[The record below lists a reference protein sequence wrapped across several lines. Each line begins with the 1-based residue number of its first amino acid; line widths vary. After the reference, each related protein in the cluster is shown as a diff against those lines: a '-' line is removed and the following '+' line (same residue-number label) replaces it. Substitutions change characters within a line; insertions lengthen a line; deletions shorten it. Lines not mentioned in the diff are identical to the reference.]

1 MSNIVLLTNRI
12 HERAFKRLAEEAE
25 VRVASGAD
33 EATLVREIQGIHGLI
48 VRAPITPAVLHAGA
62 SLKVVARHGV
72 GLDFIPV
79 AVATARG
86 IPVTFTPDANTE
98 SVAEHVVGAMIALA
112 HHLLPGDRAVRS
124 GDWERRHKLIGV
136 DLFRRTLGVV
146 GFGRIGSRVGEI
158 CRQAFSMRVLA
169 YDPVVSE
176 ETMRATGAEPA
187 TLDVVLAEADFVTV
201 HTPLNERT
209 RGLIGQDAFARM
221 KPGAYFIN
229 AARGGIADPVAL
241 QTALGS
247 GRIRAAALDVFPK
260 EPPDAAD
267 PILGMDQVL
276 LTPHSAAH
284 TEEAMMRM
292 GMDAAED
299 VLRVLR
305 GERPRYCANP
315 EVLGPLR
322 K

>member
-1 MSNIVLLTNRI
+1 MSKVVLLTNRM
-12 HERAFKRLAEEAE
+12 HERASARLAQEVE
-25 VRVASGAD
+25 VRVASGVD
-33 EATLVREIQGIHGLI
+33 EATLVGEIQGIQGLI
-48 VRAPITPAVLHAGA
+48 VRAPITPAVLNAGTA
-62 SLKVVARHGV
+62 LQVVARHGV

-112 HHLLPGDRAVRS
+112 HHFLTGDRAVRTS
-124 GDWERRHKLIGV
+124 DWERRHKLIGV
-136 DLFRRTLGVV
+136 DLLRRTVGVV

-169 YDPVVSE
+169 YDPVVLAE
-176 ETMRATGAEPA
+176 AMRAHGAEPA
-187 TLDVVLAEADFVTV
+187 TLDNLLAEADFVTV
-201 HTPLNERT
+201 HTPLNDQT

-221 KPGAYFIN
+221 KRGAYFIN
-229 AARGGIADPVAL
+229 AARGGIVDATAL
-241 QTALGS
+241 QAALGS
-247 GRIRAAALDVFPK
+247 GHLRAAALDVFPK
-260 EPPDAAD
+260 EPPDPAD
-267 PILGMDQVL
+267 LLLSMEQVL

-315 EVLGPLR
+315 EVLGQQA